1 MDNAPPQSHDQHP
14 SAADHVASN
23 HDRQYID
30 SSAVY
35 LDSHP
40 EIPPLNLNQVNDNS
54 HGHISNQQNANY
66 NQSIPQSPDVISSL
80 TQGRPNGSIQSANA
94 PSVDGN
100 LGHGQGQTLAE
111 ANMEITQLKARLKQL
126 EMLDSDV
133 GQQNLDLQ
141 MQNEKLQSHN
151 LMVSIE
157 FVYSI

>member
-30 SSAVY
+30 YSDVY
-35 LDSHP
+35 IDSHP

-54 HGHISNQQNANY
+54 QGHITNQQNANCY
-66 NQSIPQSPDVISSL
+66 QSVPQTPDVISSSA
-80 TQGRPNGSIQSANA
+80 QSGSNGVIQRPNAS
-94 PSVDGN
+94 SVDGN
-100 LGHGQGQTLAE
+100 TRQGQTLAE